1 MQKKVS
7 KVRNVFMMFT
17 PDICPGIE
25 AKGLKTLLRLP
36 FARFQYRHLCLK
48 LETGTKSD
56 ITLQMCHPDLSVLQ
70 V

>member
-36 FARFQYRHLCLK
+36 FARFQYRHLCLAE
-48 LETGTKSD
+48 LSD
-56 ITLQMCHPDLSVLQ
+56 FLLALHQSVER
-70 V
+70 